1 MIPRA
6 SHTAAVLRLTLPPL
20 AAMLL
25 CVAAIYF
32 LILPATHEALLE
44 KKRDTLRAI
53 VASAISLSERH
64 HAAELAGTLTPEQ
77 ARQRATEDIRAL
89 RYGEENKDYLWV
101 INHEP
106 RMIAHPYR
114 ADLEGQALGE
124 HTDPDGVKLFV
135 ESVRLVEDTGE
146 GFLHYRWQRQDDAAH
161 IDPKLSFVRSFKPW
175 GWIIGSGVYLN
186 DVEADIA
193 RSTRNLFII
202 SASTALLLSV
212 LIALGVRQGLLIEGL
227 RLSAEAQLQRSNAR
241 YRALAQAAEEAV
253 WLISEERVAGA
264 NRSACQLFGCTEEEL
279 LGREAASLFADSHE
293 PSAGLPHEAM
303 LNGASSMIPALVTVS
318 SASVQGR
325 VARVITARDLRS
337 GTLPDNNERRRREAA
352 ESLLHEALLPS
363 LGWLQAAAPLA
374 LPTEPIPLSSTRNEA
389 EAAIVRQGG
398 GALLLT
404 APDGGIAGL
413 LTPGDL
419 LCRAGNTAY
428 AAMSAPV
435 QRLHADA
442 SLAAAADALATCP
455 GHHLLLDTGEHPPSS
470 PSLLHAK
477 AVLDALRH
485 SPSLI
490 SVQIEQAPQEDLS
503 DLRQRTLVWLR
514 TLIQLQVTPEVI
526 AAESTRLAD
535 ATLRRVIALTLEDMG
550 EAPAPFEIIVVGSQ
564 GRREILPGSDQDNAL
579 IYADGADPHWFHAF
593 SRQLVAR
600 YAAAG
605 WPRCEGDMVC
615 ANERW
620 CQPLSQWRQQFSTW
634 IDSGSPGALLEIA
647 TFFDFRSIQTDAPM
661 AETLRAHVLQEA
673 ARHEVFLHMMSQDTL
688 DFRAPLGALGGLRNN
703 DEQAGVVD
711 LKGSLIHF
719 NAFART
725 QALRHGLHST
735 GTGARLR
742 ELAKNGHLSAAFT
755 QEVLASWQHLLG
767 LRLKR
772 RAQPSADDR
781 IKLDTLSAWEQATL
795 KHALGTITELQN
807 RLRHEQERK
816 A

>member
-1 MIPRA
+1 MISRA

-32 LILPATHEALLE
+32 LILPATHDALLE

-64 HAAELAGTLTPEQ
+64 HAAELAGTLTPDQ
-77 ARQRATEDIRAL
+77 ARQRAIEDIRAL

-124 HTDPDGVKLFV
+124 HADPDGVKLFV
-135 ESVRLVEDTGE
+135 ESVRLVDDQGA
-146 GFLHYRWQRQDDAAH
+146 GFLHYRWPRQDDASN
-161 IDPKLSFVRSFKPW
+161 IDPKLSFVRSYEPW
-175 GWIIGSGVYLN
+175 GWIIGSGIYID

-193 RSTRNLFII
+193 RSTRNLLII

-227 RLSAEAQLQRSNAR
+227 RLAAEAQLQRSNAR

-264 NRSACQLFGCTEEEL
+264 NRSACELFGCTEEEL

-293 PSAGLPHEAM
+293 PPAGLPHEAM
-303 LNGASSMIPALVTVS
+303 LSGARGMIPALVTVS

-337 GTLPDNNERRRREAA
+337 GTQPDNNERRRREAA
-352 ESLLHEALLPS
+352 ESLLHETLRPS

-374 LPTEPIPLSSTRNEA
+374 RPATSIPLSSSRS
-389 EAAIVRQGG
+389 EAASAIARQGG
-398 GALLLT
+398 SALLLT

-435 QRLHADA
+435 QRLYPGA
-442 SLAAAADALATCP
+442 SLAAAADALSACP
-455 GHHLLLDTGEHPPSS
+455 GHHLLIDAGEHPPGS
-470 PSLLHAK
+470 PTLLHAK
-477 AVLDALRH
+477 AVLDALRQA
-485 SPSLI
+485 PSVI
-490 SVQIEQAPQEDLS
+490 SAQIEQAPQEALS

-514 TLIQLQVTPEVI
+514 TLIQLQVAPEVI

-550 EAPAPFEIIVVGSQ
+550 EAPAPFEVIVVGSQ

-593 SRQLVAR
+593 SRQMVAR

-615 ANERW
+615 ANEHW
-620 CQPLSQWRQQFSTW
+620 CQPLSQWRQQFSEW
-634 IDSGSPGALLEIA
+634 IDSGSPAALLEIA
-647 TFFDFRSIQTDAPM
+647 TFFDFRPIQTDAPM
-661 AETLRAHVLQEA
+661 AEILRAHVLQEA
-673 ARHEVFLHMMSQDTL
+673 ARNPVFLHMLGQDTL
-688 DFRAPLGALGGLRNN
+688 EFRAPAGALGGQRSD
-703 DEQAGVVD
+703 DEQAGVVNI
-711 LKGSLIHF
+711 KGSLIHF
-719 NAFART
+719 NAFARV
-725 QALRHGLHST
+725 QALRHGLHCT

-742 ELAKNGHLSAAFT
+742 ELAENGVISQDFVR
-755 QEVLASWQHLLG
+755 EVLACWQHLLG

-772 RAQPSADDR
+772 RAQPGADDR
-781 IKLDTLSAWEQATL
+781 LKLDTLSPWELASL
-795 KHALGTITELQN
+795 KHALGAITEIQS
-807 RLRHEQERK
+807 RLRQEPGHK
-816 A
+816 G

>member
-1 MIPRA
+1 MIPRD
-6 SHTAAVLRLTLPPL
+6 SHSSAVLRLTLPPL
-20 AAMLL
+20 AALLL
-25 CVAAIYF
+25 CVAAVYF

-64 HAAELAGTLTPEQ
+64 HAAELAGELTPEQ

-89 RYGEENKDYLWV
+89 RYGDESKDYLWV
-101 INHEP
+101 IDHEP

-114 ADLEGQALGE
+114 VDLEGQVLGDYS
-124 HTDPDGVKLFV
+124 DPDGVKLFV
-135 ESVRLVEDTGE
+135 ESVRLADDKGE
-146 GFLHYRWQRQDDAAH
+146 GFLHYRWQRQDDTTH
-161 IDPKLSFVRSFKPW
+161 IDPKLSFVRSYKPW
-175 GWIIGSGVYLN
+175 GWIIGSGIYID
-186 DVEADIA
+186 DVDADIA
-193 RSTRNLFII
+193 RSTRNLLII
-202 SASTALLLSV
+202 SAGTALLLSV
-212 LIALGVRQGLLIEGL
+212 LIALGVRQGLVIEGL
-227 RLSAEAQLQRSNAR
+227 RLSAEAKLQRSNAR
-241 YRALAQAAEEAV
+241 YRALAQAADEAV

-293 PSAGLPHEAM
+293 PPAGLPHEAM
-303 LNGASSMIPALVTVS
+303 LSGASGMIPALVSVS

-337 GTLPDNNERRRREAA
+337 GALPDNNERRRREAA

-363 LGWLQAAAPLA
+363 LGWLQAVAPLA
-374 LPTEPIPLSSTRNEA
+374 RPATSIPFSSTRSEA
-389 EAAIVRQGG
+389 VSAIARQGG
-398 GALLLT
+398 GALLLN

-419 LCRAGNTAY
+419 LCRTGNTAY

-435 QRLHADA
+435 QRLYANA

-455 GHHLLLDTGEHPPSS
+455 GHHLLLDSDEHPPTS

-477 AVLDALRH
+477 AVLGALRH
-485 SPSLI
+485 SPSVI
-490 SVQIEQAPQEDLS
+490 SAQIEQARQEELS

-535 ATLRRVIALTLEDMG
+535 ATLRRVITLTLEEMG

-620 CQPLSQWRQQFSTW
+620 CQPLSDWRKQFSEW
-634 IDSGSPGALLEIA
+634 IDSGSPPALLEIA
-647 TFFDFRSIQTDAPM
+647 TFFDLRSIQTDAPM
-661 AETLRAHVLQEA
+661 TEALRAHVLQA
-673 ARHEVFLHMMSQDTL
+673 AGRHEVFLHQMGQGTL
-688 DFRAPLGALGGLRNN
+688 DFRPPLGAFGAMRNH
-703 DEQAGVVD
+703 DDQAGVVD
-711 LKGSLIHF
+711 IKSSLIHF
-719 NAFART
+719 NAFARI

-742 ELAKNGHLSAAFT
+742 EMAKNGLLCAAFA

-772 RAQPSADDR
+772 RAQPGADDR
-781 IKLDTLSAWEQATL
+781 IEVDTLNTWELASL
-795 KHALGTITELQN
+795 KRALGVITELQN
-807 RLRHEQERK
+807 RLRQEQERK
-816 A
+816 G